1 MRILILCLSLLFAP
15 LPFFAQEFS
24 LVTWNIQHLGRS
36 KNTAELEAMVE
47 VLRDY
52 DLVAVQEV
60 VAKDP
65 AGAQK
70 VALLADLLSRTGA
83 QWDYRVSD
91 PTQSPSSHISERY
104 AFLWKPSR
112 LTLLGRPYLDR
123 ELAAVVDREPY
134 VAKFRVKGG
143 NEPFF
148 VINFHSRPHNRV
160 PEAEIA
166 YLLAYPERL
175 QTSRFILAGD
185 FNLDE
190 EHAVWLPL
198 YQQGFL
204 PAVRQTPTTLK
215 RSCNGEGD
223 YFNHAIDNIYLPPQ
237 HFELLGSGRID
248 IVGDC
253 GRLSEARLLSDHVP
267 VFIQVRQRE

>member
-1 MRILILCLSLLFAP
+1 MRLLLLCISLLLAPLSLLG
-15 LPFFAQEFS
+15 QEFS
-24 LVTWNIQHLGRS
+24 LLTWNIQNLGRT
-36 KNTAELEAMVE
+36 KNTAELEAMVDI
-47 VLRDY
+47 LRDY
-52 DLVAVQEV
+52 DLVAIQEV

-70 VALLADLLSRTGA
+70 VALLADLLNRTGA

-91 PTQSPSSHISERY
+91 PTNSPSSYISERY

-148 VINFHSRPHNRV
+148 VVNFHARPHDRE
-160 PEAEIA
+160 PEAEVA
-166 YLLAYPERL
+166 YLMAYPERL
-175 QTSRFILAGD
+175 QTQRFVIAGD

-190 EHAVWLPL
+190 QHQVWQPL
-198 YQQGFL
+198 YQAGFV
-204 PAVRQTPTTLK
+204 PAVRETPTTLK
-215 RSCNGEGD
+215 RSCNATGE
-223 YFNHAIDNIYLPPQ
+223 YFNYPIDNLYLLPRY
-237 HFELLGSGRID
+237 FELLQSGRID
-248 IVGDC
+248 FVGGCDKVE
-253 GRLSEARLLSDHVP
+253 SARMISDHVP
-267 VFIQVRQRE
+267 VFVRVRQRE